1 MIETLRSVGLGVCTC
16 TTALLALGLSGCG
29 TRSGVP
35 PASAEGTRPPVT
47 RAMWCWNG
55 SEIAGDPARE
65 EAFLAFCTDV
75 EVTAVF
81 IDCVQALRSDRHQ
94 AVRGLIERAHGESLR
109 LLALYGAPT
118 WALRDQHD
126 EALAAVSAVLAFNQA
141 GTRPQRFDGLQFDVE
156 PYLIAD
162 FDEQHA
168 RILPQYLEM
177 CRKIVGSV
185 EAEAPDLEVGFA
197 IPFWLDD
204 EHPDVSEVSWKGT
217 VKPTTFHL
225 VDLLG
230 TLPTSH
236 VAVMAYRDYA
246 GDGSDNGSIAHS
258 QQEVRYV
265 AEHDLG
271 VDVWVGQETG
281 EVKPPDP
288 PTISFFGK
296 TWGDL
301 QVEVQKIDAAF
312 VQFPSYRGV
321 ALHHYTALRELKG
334 SGE

>member
-126 EALAAVSAVLAFNQA
+126 EALAAVSEVLAFNQA
-141 GTRPQRFDGLQFDVE
+141 GTRPQRCDGLQIAPGLAEEADGGRIGRLDFARFLPH
-156 PYLIAD
+156 PYIHTQVVLRHVPDLLLTVGYRPVI
-162 FDEQHA
+162 
-168 RILPQYLEM
+168 
-177 CRKIVGSV
+177 GSV
-185 EAEAPDLEVGFA
+185 AG
-197 IPFWLDD
+197 I
-204 EHPDVSEVSWKGT
+204 
-217 VKPTTFHL
+217 
-225 VDLLG
+225 
-230 TLPTSH
+230 
-236 VAVMAYRDYA
+236 VAVRH
-246 GDGSDNGSIAHS
+246 DG
-258 QQEVRYV
+258 YV
-265 AEHDLG
+265 
-271 VDVWVGQETG
+271 
-281 EVKPPDP
+281 
-288 PTISFFGK
+288 
-296 TWGDL
+296 
-301 QVEVQKIDAAF
+301 
-312 VQFPSYRGV
+312 
-321 ALHHYTALRELKG
+321 
-334 SGE
+334 